1 MRAKPVLIYDGECPF
16 CVFWMERWR
25 TIAGATVEDLPL
37 QHASQRFPHLS
48 SAKLSQA
55 IHFVAL
61 NGRVYRGAEA
71 IFRSLAM
78 AGTFYAWIIVI
89 YERFPWIATVCE
101 TVYRFIAARRPFF
114 SRLTKMVWGKSPV
127 QSPLEGTR
135 RLFLVGLG
143 LCYIAAFVSF
153 GVQIRGLIGV
163 DGIQPA
169 HMTLTQATQQLGA
182 SRFFY
187 FPTIAWLSASD
198 GALIAFSVIGAL
210 AGLGLVISLRAAGI
224 LAATCWSLYLSL
236 MCLGADFTNFQ
247 WDSLLLETG
256 FLALFV
262 APWSWDPVKRTETS
276 RTAMF
281 LVRLL
286 LAKLMLESGLVKL
299 LSGDPTWRNLTSLQ
313 FHYWTQPLP
322 TPMAWWID
330 QGPVLF
336 HQLSGIVLFGI
347 ELGAPWLLLGPRN
360 LRIAGATMIATRSLT
375 CGAAMGWL
383 ASK

>member
-1 MRAKPVLIYDGECPF
+1 
-16 CVFWMERWR
+16 
-25 TIAGATVEDLPL
+25 
-37 QHASQRFPHLS
+37 
-48 SAKLSQA
+48 
-55 IHFVAL
+55 VAL

-360 LRIAGATMIATRSLT
+360 LRIAGATMIATLMGLIALTGNYGFFNLLPLVLCVSAWDDSKPALAYLAPASEPQKATRWRSPFLYVIT
-375 CGAAMGWL
+375 AAWKRIT
-383 ASK
+383 A